1 MKNYTNYVNDHSG
14 SMSILQKAAMQDFNT
29 NIEAVKA
36 ASSREQ
42 LDTVVSVISAGKR
55 DIYRSYIERDGL
67 SEEVL
72 REVTVSNPHVLRP
85 KTSWGCPGGT
95 PLYDA
100 IGDMIDLMQS
110 LPDINREDVSVLTII
125 TTDGQEMHSRK
136 YRQASLGSKIKAMTA
151 TGRWTFVV
159 RAPASMGQVDRQA
172 LLDMGIPAGN
182 IQTWD
187 TTAEG
192 MAASTAATTAA
203 VSNYYAQRSAGVKS
217 TGAFYADA
225 SKVDITALEDISKK
239 VSLYVVDPADNGVEI
254 RPFILRH
261 RMEYLKG
268 SAFYQLTKTES
279 KVSHTKQILV
289 RDRASGKIFHGPQA
303 RTMIGLPSD
312 RNARL
317 HPGDH
322 KNFDLFIQSES
333 VNRKLVG
340 GTGVVYW
347 KEIGVPFTEADLAY
361 LQPKTPAAAPVTNV
375 VQLPAV
381 PVSNTPTKSPIPVT
395 PQYDYFE
402 TREEARRHCAAFGIV
417 QSDIERR
424 VGAPKGRGWAVPTKL
439 KQPLAKAA

>member
-14 SMSILQKAAMQDFNT
+14 SMSSLRYAAMADFNT
-29 NIEAVKA
+29 SIEVVKEA
-36 ASSREQ
+36 ASREQ
-42 LDTVVSVISAGKR
+42 LDTVVSVISFGQADR
-55 DIYRSYIERDGL
+55 YRTPAQRNGL
-67 SEEVL
+67 HHQVL
-72 REVTVSNPHVLRP
+72 REITVSNPHVLTK
-85 KTSWGCPGGT
+85 KTTWPTPGGT

-100 IGDMIDLMQS
+100 IGDMIDLMLS
-110 LPDINREDVSVLTII
+110 MPDIDREEVSVLTVI
-125 TTDGQEMHSRK
+125 TTDGQEMHSQK
-136 YRQASLGSKIKAMTA
+136 YDPLSLGAKIKEVTA

-159 RAPASMGQVDRQA
+159 RAPTSMGQHDRQN
-172 LLDMGIPAGN
+172 LLGMGIPADN

-187 TTAEG
+187 TTAAG
-192 MAASTAATTAA
+192 MAASTVATTRAM
-203 VSNYYAQRSAGVKS
+203 NTFYAQRKAGAKNS
-217 TGAFYADA
+217 SSFYTDA

-239 VSLYVVDPADNGVEI
+239 VSLYVVPSQDNGVEI

-303 RTMIGLPSD
+303 RQMIGLPND

-347 KEIGVPFTEADLAY
+347 KEIGVEFTEADLAY
-361 LQPKTPAAAPVTNV
+361 LQPKQPAAAPVPTV

-381 PVSNTPTKSPIPVT
+381 PVSNAPTKSPIPVT
-395 PQYDYFE
+395 PMYEFFE
-402 TREEARRHCAAFGIV
+402 TREDARRVCASYGV
-417 QSDIERR
+417 PQSAIERR
-424 VGAPKGRGWAVPTKL
+424 KGAPKGRGWAVPNKL
-439 KQPLAKAA
+439 LKKAA